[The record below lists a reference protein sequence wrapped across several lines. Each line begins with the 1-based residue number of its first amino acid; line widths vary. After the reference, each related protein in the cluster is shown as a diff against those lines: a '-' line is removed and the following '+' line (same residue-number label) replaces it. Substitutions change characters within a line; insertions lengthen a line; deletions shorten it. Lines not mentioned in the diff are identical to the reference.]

1 MVKKLGIIILALCLI
16 IAPTFVTKT
25 VFADEA
31 ATQNIITVEEID
43 ALTQKIC
50 AELPDRTSFTDAC
63 LVAAKAI
70 AGQPTG
76 SVTPPDADL
85 VSYAT
90 PMASTS
96 SDYLNSEYLD
106 IEIQEFDTTVE
117 VLDGYNYVDK
127 KVTSYNVVAKT
138 KSYDSAK
145 KTVLITTNFANH
157 YSENVFFN
165 ETKAEGA
172 LGTAATT
179 ALTIKLANYLAQNT
193 ASNKYNFMF
202 AFFSGTDEGNFG
214 SEAFIDEYL
223 TRDVMLV
230 INLERLG
237 CGDTYYYTDEASTTH
252 GDYIDKFVGEYN
264 VQTFPK
270 AGRVLLPIVTVQ
282 DLPYSHYAILGD
294 VAPFLNAGKAC
305 LQIMGGDYSSFI
317 ESEGGEI
324 EIINTN
330 NDTYTNLSYYHSK
343 YATKLS
349 DVSQFVLD
357 LTATEKLGEVCFGA
371 ASGYKVF
378 TKYWIAYLIV
388 LVIVVVL
395 GVILFAVT
403 NKMGKKYPLPS
414 SKKIKIAVF
423 GKEFEDCNGDEII
436 VDIKRKNESDINPF
450 DV

>member
-1 MVKKLGIIILALCLI
+1 MIKRLGIIILALSLI
-16 IAPTFVTKT
+16 MAPMLVTQT
-25 VFADEA
+25 VYADEV
-31 ATQNIITVEEID
+31 ATQNVITAEEID

-50 AELPDRTSFTDAC
+50 SELPDRTSYTDAC
-63 LVAAKAI
+63 LTAAKAI
-70 AGQPTG
+70 AGQSIG
-76 SVTPPDADL
+76 SITPPDTDL

-96 SDYLNSEYLD
+96 SDYLSSEYLD

-138 KSYDSAK
+138 KNFDGSK

-157 YSENVFFN
+157 YSGNEFFVGT
-165 ETKAEGA
+165 EAEGA

-179 ALTIKLANYLAQNT
+179 ALTIKLANYLSHNA
-193 ASNKYNFMF
+193 ASNRYNFVF
-202 AFFSGTDEGNFG
+202 AFFSGTDEGNYG

-223 TRDVMLV
+223 TREVMLV
-230 INLERLG
+230 INLEKLG
-237 CGDTYYYTDEASTTH
+237 CGKTYYYTDEASTSH
-252 GDYIDKFVGEYN
+252 GDYIDAFAKSYA
-264 VQTFPK
+264 VQQFPT
-270 AGRVLLPIVTVQ
+270 AGRVLLPIVTVK

-294 VAPFLNAGKAC
+294 IAPFLNAEKAC
-305 LQIMGGDYSSFI
+305 LQIMGGDYSKFMD
-317 ESEGGEI
+317 SEGGWI
-324 EIINTN
+324 EIVNTS
-330 NDTYTNLSYYHSK
+330 NDTYTNLAFYHPN

-357 LTATEKLGEVCFGA
+357 LTASEKLGEVCNGA

-378 TKYWIAYLIV
+378 TKHWIAYIIV
-388 LVIVVVL
+388 LVILVAL
-395 GVILFAVT
+395 GVILYVVAS
-403 NKMGKKYPLPS
+403 KMGKKHPLPS
-414 SKKIKIAVF
+414 PKKIKIAVF
-423 GKEFEDCNGDEII
+423 GKEFEDFNGDEII